1 MTAPERPGTGRAA
14 SADVNPH
21 TGIDPTDPSGPSV
34 GELLSTVSSDLSTL
48 VRQEVALAKAEAQE
62 SARNAGKGV
71 GMVGGA
77 GVAGNLALTFA
88 SLALMF
94 LLDMVLPIGWAAFL
108 VAVLWAIVAAILASV
123 GKKEMKKVGLPRT
136 AETASRIPDALAGN
150 EETR

>member
-1 MTAPERPGTGRAA
+1 MTAPERPEMGRQG

-34 GELLSTVSSDLSTL
+34 GELFSNVSGDLSTL
-48 VRQEVALAKAEAQE
+48 VRQEIALAKAEAQQ
-62 SARNAGKGV
+62 SAKNAGKGA
-71 GMVGGA
+71 GMLGGA

-123 GKKEMKKVGLPRT
+123 GKKEVTKVGLPRT
-136 AETASRIPDALAGN
+136 TDTASRIPGALAGN